1 MYPAH
6 IVLDRD
12 RESASRLDKILEW
25 LAVRGIKPCA
35 FRFQMAADMVR
46 VRLEFARLSD
56 AEAVA
61 QAFSGGTCPCTITP
75 TAAL

>member
-6 IVLDRD
+6 ILLDRD
-12 RESASRLDKILEW
+12 RESANRLDKILEW
-25 LAVRGIKPCA
+25 LAVRGIEPSA
-35 FRFQMAADMVR
+35 SRFQMAADVVR

-61 QAFSGGTCPCTITP
+61 RAFGGGSCPCTITP
-75 TAAL
+75 TATL